1 MRRSP
6 RFLRPHT
13 VQIVHKIGEDD
24 NLERIEEIITLEHV
38 KFDDNENLS
47 QSNSGK
53 QKNTSSTLVID
64 CNDLHA
70 KKNSIKCR
78 YLTSRKYKNQD
89 GYFSIFVGDIIKYNC
104 KEYVVNGINEVNPF
118 GRRIE
123 FIEVSCD
130 G

>member
-1 MRRSP
+1 MPRSP

-13 VQIVHKIGEDD
+13 VQIIHKVGEDD
-24 NLERIEEIITLEHV
+24 NLEMIEEVITLNYV

-47 QSNSGK
+47 QSSSGK
-53 QKNTSSTLVID
+53 QQNTSSTLVID
-64 CNDLHA
+64 CRDLHA
-70 KKNSIKCR
+70 KKNSMKCK
-78 YLTSRKYKNQD
+78 YLSNNKYDNQD
-89 GYFSIFVGDIIKYNC
+89 GYFSIFVGDIIKYSC

-123 FIEVSCD
+123 FIEVSCN

>member
-1 MRRSP
+1 MARST

-13 VQIVHKIGEDD
+13 VQIIHKIGEDD
-24 NLERIEEIITLEHV
+24 NLERIEETITLDYV

-47 QSNSGK
+47 QSTSGK
-53 QKNTSSTLVID
+53 ERNTSSTLVID

-78 YLTSRKYKNQD
+78 YIPNSKYNNQD
-89 GYFSIFVGDIIKYNC
+89 GYFSIFVGDIIKYDC

-118 GRRIE
+118 GRKIE
-123 FIEVSCD
+123 FIEII
-130 G
+130 

>member
-1 MRRSP
+1 MPRSP

-13 VQIVHKIGEDD
+13 VQLIHKLGEDD
-24 NLERIEEIITLEHV
+24 NLEMIEEVITLNYV

-47 QSNSGK
+47 QSSSGK
-53 QKNTSSTLVID
+53 QQNTSSTLVID
-64 CNDLHA
+64 CRDLHA
-70 KKNSIKCR
+70 KKNSMKCK
-78 YLTSRKYKNQD
+78 YLSNNKYDNQD
-89 GYFSIFVGDIIKYNC
+89 GYFSIFVGDIIKYSC

-123 FIEVSCD
+123 FIEVSCN